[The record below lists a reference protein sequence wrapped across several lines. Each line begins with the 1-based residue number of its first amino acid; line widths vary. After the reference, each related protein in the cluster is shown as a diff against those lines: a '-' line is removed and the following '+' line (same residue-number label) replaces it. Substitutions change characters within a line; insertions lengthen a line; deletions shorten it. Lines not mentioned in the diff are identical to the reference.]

1 MTRESATMI
10 PFAVALSLQ
19 SSASTGFKNNG
30 RHILVKYGTFK
41 NVRLFFFSYKLK
53 LKGLQEG
60 ERDEPEVQGYIALI
74 HSRRD
79 PVQS

>member
-1 MTRESATMI
+1 MTRESATVI

-19 SSASTGFKNNG
+19 SSTSTGFKNNG

-41 NVRLFFFSYKLK
+41 NVLMFFSYKLK
-53 LKGLQEG
+53 LKDLQEG